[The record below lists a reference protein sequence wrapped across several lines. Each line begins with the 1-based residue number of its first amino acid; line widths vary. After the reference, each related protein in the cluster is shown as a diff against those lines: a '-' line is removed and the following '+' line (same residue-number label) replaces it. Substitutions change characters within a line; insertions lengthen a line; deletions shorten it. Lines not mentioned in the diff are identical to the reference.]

1 MVLGNILLYETF
13 DGHNLFIFYLVDD
26 IAQIFYNELV

>member
-13 DGHNLFIFYLVDD
+13 GGHNFFFFFVDD